1 MTKLVVS
8 SKRTKVKVEL
18 SPEQLAKRKEV
29 YYMLLTSLN
38 TIRYCIAE
46 IDVNTLRHEH
56 KAMFKSMQS
65 QSQYFLDNIFSKAS
79 RKEDIDVL
87 HDISFNNVAAAT
99 TVFGLMSKMPQD
111 EIDWF
116 LNECEKMLYV
126 IYNRQ
131 NSKKDDKNNSDN
143 K

>member
-1 MTKLVVS
+1 MTKISV
-8 SKRTKVKVEL
+8 KRTQVKIEL
-18 SPEQLAKRKEV
+18 TPEQLVKRKEV

-56 KAMFKSMQS
+56 KSMFKNMHAQA
-65 QSQYFLDNIFSKAS
+65 QYLLDNIFSKAS
-79 RKEDIDVL
+79 RKEDIEML

-99 TVFGLMSKMPQD
+99 TVFGLLSKMPQE

-116 LNECEKMLYV
+116 LEETEKLIYV
-126 IYNRQ
+126 AYNKR
-131 NSKKDDKNNSDN
+131 NSKAI
-143 K
+143 